1 MKAITRLST
10 TTIHDQLF
18 IDDCALNIVAEEDLR
33 RNVDLF
39 AAGCTKC
46 GLTIKTDKTV
56 VMHQPS
62 HETEHNSARITV
74 NGNQL
79 QTVDNFAYL
88 GGIISYNTNIDDEV
102 AGRLSEASKP
112 ASKAFSRLQASVCS
126 RHSLHLNSKLE
137 MYKAVVLRTLL
148 YGVETWIVYAR
159 HARKPNLFHLNC
171 LCRLLK
177 LRWCQVLVYP
187 GTDVSRH
194 FQSSDEVIPW
204 RDVAEVRYFHTEP
217 TNCPICLYPPVA
229 PRMGPC
235 GHIYC
240 WPCIYR
246 FITYENDLLSRKC
259 AVCTIFL
266 RCSELKR
273 VLMCPVK
280 LPQVGQT
287 CELVLM
293 KRHRNIM
300 FPLRFSENS
309 AHIPVPNAEAVSSLF
324 TRVAVATS
332 VDIKNLVKRDQCCL
346 ETYLAECTSEDDLSC
361 MIPYVETLLR
371 ELREEL
377 DCVGLI
383 NRYAHTPKTSPLVV
397 SESEH
402 VYTYY
407 EDVHG
412 LNIYLHSVNWRCLMT
427 EYKDR
432 ELPCRISGTVVQID
446 RYSMNHDLR
455 RRYRYLSHLPIG
467 RPFYFVEL
475 DLQPPTVSQK
485 TLDEMSGLLLARSH
499 KREQQLQKE
508 LLLTLAKE
516 EAENRIPTLPLGCR
530 LVAHANLA
538 EVPTDE
544 DFVPLCQTSDVQPT
558 KSCFRRSFASVS
570 KVGASAVVDSHRIA
584 SFPERACNGANRQ
597 VGYICA
603 SELWPSLT
611 EASSTPMP
619 TSGAWGLGDSV
630 HAPHS
635 HPVEQDP
642 SNTDELPAPAPP
654 LTLDKGDHD
663 RRSRRKKLRK
673 PDLVDLDSLA
683 KSLSLLPVNKGSS

>member
-1 MKAITRLST
+1 MERNASAGLLVESSSVITRNKRGNHHPVQNSSAPT
-10 TTIHDQLF
+10 RSFD
-18 IDDCALNIVAEEDLR
+18 ALR
-33 RNVDLF
+33 RHPGGRPGKVR
-39 AAGCTKC
+39 GR
-46 GLTIKTDKTV
+46 
-56 VMHQPS
+56 HPS
-62 HETEHNSARITV
+62 YSVSTA
-74 NGNQL
+74 
-79 QTVDNFAYL
+79 
-88 GGIISYNTNIDDEV
+88 IDFQDVEV
-102 AGRLSEASKP
+102 
-112 ASKAFSRLQASVCS
+112 
-126 RHSLHLNSKLE
+126 
-137 MYKAVVLRTLL
+137 
-148 YGVETWIVYAR
+148 
-159 HARKPNLFHLNC
+159 
-171 LCRLLK
+171 
-177 LRWCQVLVYP
+177 P
-187 GTDVSRH
+187 G
-194 FQSSDEVIPW
+194 
-204 RDVAEVRYFHTEP
+204 
-217 TNCPICLYPPVA
+217 
-229 PRMGPC
+229 
-235 GHIYC
+235 
-240 WPCIYR
+240 
-246 FITYENDLLSRKC
+246 
-259 AVCTIFL
+259 
-266 RCSELKR
+266 
-273 VLMCPVK
+273 
-280 LPQVGQT
+280 
-287 CELVLM
+287 
-293 KRHRNIM
+293 
-300 FPLRFSENS
+300 
-309 AHIPVPNAEAVSSLF
+309 SSLPRNRCEQALPIFGRSNTVEGRSRSPLLPEWVRAATF
-324 TRVAVATS
+324 TVGPRVKKGAYVPCNAASGTS
-332 VDIKNLVKRDQCCL
+332 CYPYAFRKIWHISRDQCCL
-346 ETYLAECTSEDDLSC
+346 ETYLAECTSDDDLIC
-361 MIPYVETLLR
+361 MIPYVEALLR

-383 NRYAHTPKTSPLVV
+383 NRNAHTPKTFPLDV

-407 EDVHG
+407 EDIHG

-432 ELPCRISGTVVQID
+432 ELPRRISGTVVQID

-485 TLDEMSGLLLARSH
+485 TLDEMSDLLLARSH

-584 SFPERACNGANRQ
+584 SFPERACNGTNRQ

-603 SELWPSLT
+603 AEFWPSLT
-611 EASSTPMP
+611 EAPPTPMT
-619 TSGAWGLGDSV
+619 TSGAWGLGASV

-663 RRSRRKKLRK
+663 RRSRRKKQRK

-683 KSLSLLPVNKGSS
+683 KSLSLLPVNKGLS

>member
-1 MKAITRLST
+1 MVLPVIKPHTNTLISWSVREVHDGKKRVRRPASGEFVCNHKKQETLRHPPEASMHFVGILAVVQGKCAEGTHPIACPPQLISRTLRLHRATQFVMETRLT
-10 TTIHDQLF
+10 MWML
-18 IDDCALNIVAEEDLR
+18 IV
-33 RNVDLF
+33 
-39 AAGCTKC
+39 
-46 GLTIKTDKTV
+46 IS
-56 VMHQPS
+56 S
-62 HETEHNSARITV
+62 HPI
-74 NGNQL
+74 
-79 QTVDNFAYL
+79 
-88 GGIISYNTNIDDEV
+88 
-102 AGRLSEASKP
+102 
-112 ASKAFSRLQASVCS
+112 
-126 RHSLHLNSKLE
+126 
-137 MYKAVVLRTLL
+137 
-148 YGVETWIVYAR
+148 
-159 HARKPNLFHLNC
+159 
-171 LCRLLK
+171 
-177 LRWCQVLVYP
+177 YP

-204 RDVAEVRYFHTEP
+204 RDVAEVR
-217 TNCPICLYPPVA
+217 
-229 PRMGPC
+229 
-235 GHIYC
+235 
-240 WPCIYR
+240 
-246 FITYENDLLSRKC
+246 
-259 AVCTIFL
+259 
-266 RCSELKR
+266 ELKR
-273 VLMCPVK
+273 CAALSS
-280 LPQVGQT
+280 VGQT

-300 FPLRFSENS
+300 LPLRFSENL
-309 AHIPVPNAEAVSSLF
+309 AHIPVPNSEAASSLF

-346 ETYLAECTSEDDLSC
+346 ETYLAECTSDDDLIC
-361 MIPYVETLLR
+361 MIPYVEALLR

-383 NRYAHTPKTSPLVV
+383 NRNAHTPKTFPLDV

-407 EDVHG
+407 EDIRG

-432 ELPCRISGTVVQID
+432 ELPRRISGTVVQID

-485 TLDEMSGLLLARSH
+485 TLDEMSDLLLARSH

-516 EAENRIPTLPLGCR
+516 EAENRIPTLPVGCR

-584 SFPERACNGANRQ
+584 SFPERACNGTNRQ

-603 SELWPSLT
+603 AEFWPSLT
-611 EASSTPMP
+611 EAPPTPMT
-619 TSGAWGLGDSV
+619 TSGVWGLGASV

-663 RRSRRKKLRK
+663 RRSRKKKQRK

-683 KSLSLLPVNKGSS
+683 KSLSLLPVNKGLS